1 MGGPVMPS
9 DNTNVLVQEFRLNN
23 VAAEFE
29 KHSQA
34 EIERQQSIETDFDEN
49 LYQEAVALVLKKLSH
64 H

>member
-1 MGGPVMPS
+1 MPS
-9 DNTNVLVQEFRLNN
+9 DNTDVLVQEFRLNN
-23 VAAEFE
+23 VEAEFE

-34 EIERQQSIETDFDEN
+34 EIERQQSTENDFDEN

>member
-1 MGGPVMPS
+1 MPL
-9 DNTNVLVQEFRLNN
+9 DNTNVLVQDFRLNN
-23 VAAEFE
+23 VAAELE

-34 EIERQQSIETDFDEN
+34 EIERQQSTENDFDEN